1 MKGFLIFIVGFVA
14 GVVAMIFANKTDVVG
29 KEPTQNGLIGLT
41 VFPEKGECITTL
53 SKKESTELDILQ
65 VIEPNKAL
73 GNIRNYTDKNLYGD
87 DNYRDYDIS
96 NDIVVLLIND
106 KGKTFYDDQKLE
118 VTDKCIRQIG
128 TYKYTTNMG
137 LEKTVPAVVIE

>member
-29 KEPTQNGLIGLT
+29 KEPTQDGLIGLT

-65 VIEPNKAL
+65 VIEPIKHWEILETIPIKTCTVMITIETMIFQTISLSYLSMIKAKL
-73 GNIRNYTDKNLYGD
+73 FMTIKN
-87 DNYRDYDIS
+87 
-96 NDIVVLLIND
+96 
-106 KGKTFYDDQKLE
+106 
-118 VTDKCIRQIG
+118 
-128 TYKYTTNMG
+128 
-137 LEKTVPAVVIE
+137 